1 VNTSA
6 GERSPSAVHKYRFV
20 ILGCVWASYLIV
32 YLTRL
37 SLGPLAPFLKDA
49 FSLDNAQ
56 IGTLTSATA
65 ITYAPA
71 MIFAGVLA
79 DHIGVRKVIV
89 AGLLLAGV
97 CIALLFVVPSYP
109 LLLVLLAV
117 SGFGCGAV
125 YPCAVKAIMLWF
137 PLRERATALGFNQ
150 SAINVSGMVGALL
163 LPLVAIQFG
172 WQYGFLFIGITSLL
186 IGLLCALFY
195 RDPDAPA
202 CLEPGSYRSSFSEAD
217 LAADAPAVG
226 DGVIGDAGW
235 KRVAEVFRSRDI
247 WLLCA
252 TGLVLGI
259 VEFSVMAHLVLYLQH
274 DLLYAV
280 AAAGGLL
287 ALCQAAGAFGKPAAG
302 FVSDR
307 LCGGRRKPVFIGM
320 SVITALVCVFMA
332 ATDTTMGLLVYPAL
346 IVFGIAAIGWGGLY
360 GAMAGEIGGT
370 RNAGVAA
377 GVTSAVV
384 NVGVIIGPPVFG
396 VLVDATGTYR
406 LSWIVMAVCA
416 GLAVVTL
423 ALIREPRRGLEFAA
437 TPPLGEAAAAS
448 GGVVRAGE

>member
-1 VNTSA
+1 MKRSTS
-6 GERSPSAVHKYRFV
+6 EQSASAAYNYRFV

-89 AGLLLAGV
+89 AGLLLAGI

-137 PLRERATALGFNQ
+137 PVRERATALGFNQ

-163 LPLVAIQFG
+163 LPLVALRLG

-186 IGLLCALFY
+186 IGLLCAALY

-202 CLEPGSYRSSFSEAD
+202 CIEPGSYRSACDEVD
-217 LAADAPAVG
+217 PAADAPAVG
-226 DGVIGDAGW
+226 DGVIGNAGW
-235 KRVAEVFRSRDI
+235 RRVAEVFRSRDI

-252 TGLVLGI
+252 TGLTMGI
-259 VEFSVMAHLVLYLQH
+259 VEFSVIAHLVLYLQH
-274 DLLYAV
+274 DLLYEV

-302 FVSDR
+302 LVSDR

-396 VLVDATGTYR
+396 VLVDETGSYS

-423 ALIREPRRGLEFAA
+423 AFIREPRRALERVEMPSALAA
-437 TPPLGEAAAAS
+437 GAGSPDAAPAAD
-448 GGVVRAGE
+448 